1 MPNHPVMQKILSRP
15 ATPLK
20 TLKMPPL
27 STTPSLDTQ
36 LLSQARIALSK
47 SDTTAIR
54 MLMATI
60 TNGNALNQCE
70 RPILPQ
76 LYLSIMKPMHP
87 AVAAY
92 TLA

>member
-1 MPNHPVMQKILSRP
+1 MPAVPLS
-15 ATPLK
+15 
-20 TLKMPPL
+20 TLCQPPL
-27 STTPSLDTQ
+27 RTTPSLDTK
-36 LLSQARIALSK
+36 LEPHAMMALSK
-47 SDTTAIR
+47 SLATAIR